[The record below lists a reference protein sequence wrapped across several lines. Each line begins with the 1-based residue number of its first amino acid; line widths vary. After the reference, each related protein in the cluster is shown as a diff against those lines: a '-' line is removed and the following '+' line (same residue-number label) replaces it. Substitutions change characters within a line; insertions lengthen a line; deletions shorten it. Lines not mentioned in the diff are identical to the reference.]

1 MECRLNE
8 KYLVGFSKISDNR
21 SVTVDFNFLQDLD
34 NIFVLSQFSLGNPY
48 VMLLNKTINMCKFFK
63 SKYRDPL
70 MYIIYNQISKIIKV
84 DQCPLKKGSYVVK
97 DFNIDADLLP
107 RVIKSSRFSLL
118 LETFMEEKSKMIS
131 IAHLKFYGFIN
142 NLKQKKG

>member
-8 KYLVGFSKISDNR
+8 KYLIGYSKITDNR
-21 SVTVDFNFLQDLD
+21 SVTVDFNFLHDLD

-84 DQCPLKKGSYVVK
+84 DQCPLKKVVSNQLFQ
-97 DFNIDADLLP
+97 FNQ
-107 RVIKSSRFSLL
+107 F
-118 LETFMEEKSKMIS
+118 T
-131 IAHLKFYGFIN
+131 LKFLPGCLCCEGF
-142 NLKQKKG
+142 